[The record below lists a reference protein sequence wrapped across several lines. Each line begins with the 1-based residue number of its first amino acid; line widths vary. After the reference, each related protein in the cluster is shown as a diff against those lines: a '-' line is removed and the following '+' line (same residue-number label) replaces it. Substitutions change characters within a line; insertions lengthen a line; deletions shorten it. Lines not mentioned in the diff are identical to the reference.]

1 MEPILPEPTA
11 EGNNIPQ
18 GRESSVQSFGVPAG
32 NPEAAPNVAP
42 ERPHESSAT
51 PAPAAPAALPPQPQ
65 QQTNPQP
72 VRVSSAP
79 SPTAQASD
87 DPLIADDVDVI
98 EKEWVDKAKKIVN
111 ATKEDPHEQEKEV
124 SKLQADYLMKRY
136 NKQIKLS
143 E

>member
-11 EGNNIPQ
+11 PNSMPQTQEFNTGVPVSAPQSMETAPNTAPEQPKEGIPQ
-18 GRESSVQSFGVPAG
+18 SAPVQTTTMPA
-32 NPEAAPNVAP
+32 
-42 ERPHESSAT
+42 
-51 PAPAAPAALPPQPQ
+51 
-65 QQTNPQP
+65 QP
-72 VRVSSAP
+72 VTNDAP
-79 SPTAQASD
+79 LAPVPVQTTDGIPAD

-111 ATKEDPHEQEKEV
+111 ATKEDPYQQEKEV

-136 NKQIKLS
+136 NKQLKLP

>member
-1 MEPILPEPTA
+1 
-11 EGNNIPQ
+11 
-18 GRESSVQSFGVPAG
+18 VP
-32 NPEAAPNVAP
+32 V
-42 ERPHESSAT
+42 
-51 PAPAAPAALPPQPQ
+51 
-65 QQTNPQP
+65 
-72 VRVSSAP
+72 
-79 SPTAQASD
+79 D

-111 ATKEDPHEQEKEV
+111 ATKENPYEQEKEV